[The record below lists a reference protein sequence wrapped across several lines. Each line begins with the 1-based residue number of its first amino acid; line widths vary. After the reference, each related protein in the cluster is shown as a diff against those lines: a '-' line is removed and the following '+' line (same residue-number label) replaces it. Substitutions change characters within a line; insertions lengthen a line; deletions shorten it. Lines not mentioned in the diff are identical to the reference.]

1 MRLAR
6 THPTEK
12 EEPNEIK
19 SARELV
25 LKVTLGSN
33 WEKQKSSHGILHRQL
48 SKNEKL
54 MCDVLREYQLAPI

>member
-6 THPTEK
+6 THHTEK

-25 LKVTLGSN
+25 LKVTLGPD
-33 WEKQKSSHGILHRQL
+33 WEKQKSSHGVLHRKL

-54 MCDVLREYQLAPI
+54 MCDVLREYKLASI

>member
-25 LKVTLGSN
+25 LKATLGPD
-33 WEKQKSSHGILHRQL
+33 WEKQKSSHGVLHRKL

-54 MCDVLREYQLAPI
+54 MCDVLREYQLASI

>member
-25 LKVTLGSN
+25 LKVTLGP
-33 WEKQKSSHGILHRQL
+33 KKKKKKSSHGVLHRKL

-54 MCDVLREYQLAPI
+54 MCDVLREYQLASI

>member
-1 MRLAR
+1 MKLAR
-6 THPTEK
+6 THPINK

-25 LKVTLGSN
+25 LEVTLGSN
-33 WEKQKSSHGILHRQL
+33 WKKQKSSHVILHRQL

-54 MCDVLREYQLAPI
+54 MCDVLREYQLASI

>member
-6 THPTEK
+6 THPINK

-19 SARELV
+19 NARKLV
-25 LKVTLGSN
+25 LEVTLGSN
-33 WEKQKSSHGILHRQL
+33 WEKQKSSHVILHRQL

-54 MCDVLREYQLAPI
+54 MCDVLREYQLASI